1 MPNYFSRSFAAALLS
16 ALFFLSGCGSV
27 RAELLPGQPSHQV
40 EGGFRNPDPSFR
52 RPSTWTRWSFL
63 IRRLWASFTVPRSFD
78 APRVVN
84 DGAALRTGLIN
95 PSITW
100 IGHSSFLI
108 QVDGLNILTDPQ
120 WSERASPVSW
130 GGPKRFSPP
139 GVAFEDLPRIDAVVI
154 SHDHYD
160 HFDLATVKRLAATHD
175 PLFLVPLGLKTLLSD
190 NGVTRVDELDWWQ
203 ELEYRGVHFVCLPAQ
218 HFSQRTLWDANKRL
232 WASWSIISRDRRFYF
247 GGDGG
252 YFSGF
257 KEIGQRLGP
266 FDIAAI
272 AIGAYLPS
280 EMMRL
285 VHTNPEQAVQAFV
298 DLNARVLLGMHW
310 GTFDLTDEPPDEPP
324 RRMLAEIRRLDIDA
338 DRAWVLKIG
347 ETRRW

>member
-1 MPNYFSRSFAAALLS
+1 MPNHFLRSSAAALLS

-27 RAELLPGQPSHQV
+27 GAEFLPDQPLHHD

-52 RPSTWTRWSFL
+52 RPSTRTRWSFL
-63 IRRLWASFTVPRSFD
+63 IRRLWASFTMPRSFD
-78 APRVVN
+78 APRVAN

-100 IGHSSFLI
+100 IGHSGFLI

-139 GVAFEDLPRIDAVVI
+139 GLAFEDLPRIDAVVI

-160 HFDLATVKRLAATHD
+160 HLDLATVKRLAATHD
-175 PLFLVPLGLKTLLSD
+175 PLFLVPLGLKTLLAD

-203 ELEYRGVHFVCLPAQ
+203 EIEYRGVRFVCLPAQ
-218 HFSQRTLWDANKRL
+218 HFSQRTLWDANRRL

-247 GGDGG
+247 GGDSG

-257 KEIGQRLGP
+257 KEIAQRLGP

-285 VHTNPEQAVQAFV
+285 VHTSPEEAVQAFV

-310 GTFDLTDEPPDEPP
+310 STFDLTDEPPDEPP
-324 RRMLAEIRRLDIDA
+324 RRMLAEIRRREIDA
-338 DRAWVLKIG
+338 ERAWILKIG

>member
-1 MPNYFSRSFAAALLS
+1 MSNQFLRSFAAALLS
-16 ALFFLSGCGSV
+16 ALFSLSGCGSV
-27 RAELLPGQPSHQV
+27 GAEPLPGQSLHHV

-63 IRRLWASFTVPRSFD
+63 VRRLWASFAAPRSFD

-84 DGAALRTGLIN
+84 DGAALRTGLVN

-120 WSERASPVSW
+120 WSDRASPVSW

-139 GVAFEDLPRIDAVVI
+139 GLAFEDLPRIDTVVI

-160 HFDLATVKRLAATHD
+160 HLDLATVRQLAATYD
-175 PLFLVPLGLKTLLSD
+175 PLFLVPLGLKTLLAD

-203 ELEYRGVHFVCLPAQ
+203 ELEYRGVRFVCLPAQ

-232 WASWSIISRDRRFYF
+232 WASWSIIGRDRRFYF

-285 VHTNPEQAVQAFV
+285 VHTSPEEAVQAFV

-324 RRMLAEIRRLDIDA
+324 RRMLAEIHRLEIDA
-338 DRAWVLKIG
+338 DRAWILKIG